1 MVRGVGG
8 KRGIPA
14 MALLRP
20 PGGPAKIRSDCMTFA
35 TRTRRALLAAA
46 AACLF
51 LLPAAASAH
60 GFTVGSLEIDHPW
73 SRATLPGAK
82 VAAGYL
88 TVRNNGT
95 EADRLVA
102 VEGAISEAAEIH
114 EMSVTDGV
122 MTMRPL
128 AGGLEIPA
136 GGEVKLEPG
145 SFHIMFM
152 GLKEPAV
159 AGVKFPGSLT
169 FEKAGKVDVEFAV
182 EKPGGADHTA
192 H

>member
-1 MVRGVGG
+1 M
-8 KRGIPA
+8 INF
-14 MALLRP
+14 
-20 PGGPAKIRSDCMTFA
+20 T
-35 TRTRRALLAAA
+35 TRRAVLGIAAA
-46 AACLF
+46 LF
-51 LLPAAASAH
+51 IAPTTAWTH
-60 GFTVGSLEIDHPW
+60 GFTVGSLEIGHPW

-88 TVRNNGT
+88 TVKNNGA
-95 EADRLVA
+95 EADRLIA
-102 VEGAISEAAEIH
+102 VESKISEKADVH
-114 EMSVTDGV
+114 EMAMTDGI

-145 SFHIMFM
+145 SFHIMFV

-159 AGVKFPGSLT
+159 EGGKFTGTLT

-182 EKPGGADHTA
+182 ERPGGGEDHSS